1 MLESLVRALEGCIL
15 MKSLIYYTTEINI
28 KEWHVMHHRGLKC
41 KNLPCA
47 LGVCLPLHISDVH
60 DITLHA
66 GSRYRSPKANRCLTP
81 RSQGLTAS

>member
-1 MLESLVRALEGCIL
+1 MLESLIHALEGCIL

-28 KEWHVMHHRGLKC
+28 KEWHVMHHTGLKC

-47 LGVCLPLHISDVH
+47 LGVCLPLHINDVH

-66 GSRYRSPKANRCLTP
+66 GTEVLKQTGLTP
-81 RSQGLTAS
+81 RLQGLTAS